1 MNSVFDVILH
11 YPCWKIQRMSDE
23 GWIDL
28 PGLLVKEDAENLV
41 RRRKDMRAINAQTG
55 EEL

>member
-1 MNSVFDVILH
+1 MDSMFDIVIH
-11 YPCWKIQRMSDE
+11 YPCWKIQKMSEE
-23 GWIDL
+23 GWVDL

-41 RRRKDMRAINAQTG
+41 RRRRDMRAIDIYTG

>member
-1 MNSVFDVILH
+1 MDSVFNIVLY
-11 YPCWKIQRMSDE
+11 YPCWKVQRMSGE
-23 GWIDL
+23 GWVDL

-41 RRRKDMRAINAQTG
+41 RRTKNMRAIDIYTG

>member
-1 MNSVFDVILH
+1 MNSVFDIVLH
-11 YPCWKIQRMSDE
+11 YPCWKVQRMSDE
-23 GWIDL
+23 GWVDL

-41 RRRKDMRAINAQTG
+41 RRRKDMRAIDIYTG

>member
-1 MNSVFDVILH
+1 MDSMFDIVIH
-11 YPCWKIQRMSDE
+11 YPCWKIQKMSEE
-23 GWIDL
+23 GWVDL

-41 RRRKDMRAINAQTG
+41 RRRKDMRAIDINTG